1 MKYSHVSASA
11 SPPPSPIAQVKL
23 SLFQSPVR
31 YGKTISTKQG
41 MQSSPPVTYPNQT
54 AGRTPNTLITQ
65 TRMIRPMP
73 MTIGSEKSK
82 PAVVFV
88 QSLSENHCDW
98 ISAPATNPLIDS
110 TTDQPIQ

>member
-1 MKYSHVSASA
+1 
-11 SPPPSPIAQVKL
+11 
-23 SLFQSPVR
+23 
-31 YGKTISTKQG
+31 
-41 MQSSPPVTYPNQT
+41 
-54 AGRTPNTLITQ
+54 
-65 TRMIRPMP
+65 MP

-82 PAVVFV
+82 PAVVLV